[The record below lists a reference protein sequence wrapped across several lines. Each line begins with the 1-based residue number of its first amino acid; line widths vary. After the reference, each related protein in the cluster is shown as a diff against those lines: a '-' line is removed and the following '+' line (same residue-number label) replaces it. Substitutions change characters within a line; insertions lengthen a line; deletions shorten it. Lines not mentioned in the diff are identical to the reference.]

1 MTTSLPFF
9 LLASV
14 LVLLSTEVYSRPQ
27 EDGHQDDR
35 PEVPSPDISLKM
47 RQLKDE
53 SVMSIILRETEMVD
67 PPVVTTPTH
76 IPEHLLNL
84 LLEKKVEEF
93 ALGEEEY
100 LIVYP
105 LNGKSITN

>member
-1 MTTSLPFF
+1 MTTSLSFF

-14 LVLLSTEVYSRPQ
+14 LVLLSTVANCRSQ
-27 EDGHQDDR
+27 EDEHQDDR
-35 PEVPSPDISLKM
+35 PEVPGPDISLKM

-53 SVMSIILRETEMVD
+53 SVMSIILRETETVD
-67 PPVVTTPTH
+67 PPVVTTPKH
-76 IPEHLLNL
+76 IPEHLMNL

-105 LNGKSITN
+105 LNGPI